1 MAEILKFICFMIIF
15 LSSFIVSESLNG
27 HGKDRCFKD
36 SDCPKYMCPSSLVAK
51 CIKKLCSCRKPGLQ
65 IQLNPK

>member
-27 HGKDRCFKD
+27 HGRNRCFRD
-36 SDCPKYMCPSSLVAK
+36 SDCPKVMCPSYLVTK
-51 CIKKLCSCRKPGLQ
+51 CFKKHCRCRKPGLQ
-65 IQLNPK
+65 VQLNPK